1 MCWSNGD
8 SCFDMQT
15 IPILSEKVQMAF
27 LCPCRDHRSYSW
39 TENNIFFTVTLFPPP
54 HIFTFVIW
62 PQLFLRQNSIFSTV
76 TSFSPY
82 YNIWYICCK
91 ITSFPLSH
99 HFHVLPY
106 AICIA
111 IRLQLFSFS
120 WSCPTEMC
128 TNFHLKKHHYC
139 TLDWMPYCLL
149 SRICCRYVA
158 AARRCA

>member
-82 YNIWYICCK
+82 YHYIWYICCK

-99 HFHVLPY
+99 HFHVLPSY
-106 AICIA
+106 CSYFLLAEAAQQKCAQISIKKNTSLLYSWLDAILFA
-111 IRLQLFSFS
+111 LQDIL
-120 WSCPTEMC
+120 
-128 TNFHLKKHHYC
+128 
-139 TLDWMPYCLL
+139 
-149 SRICCRYVA
+149 
-158 AARRCA
+158 

>member
-39 TENNIFFTVTLFPPP
+39 TENNIFFTVTLFPP
-54 HIFTFVIW
+54 HISTFVIW

-106 AICIA
+106 VLPSDCSYFLLAEVVQQKCAQISI
-111 IRLQLFSFS
+111 
-120 WSCPTEMC
+120 P
-128 TNFHLKKHHYC
+128 KKHHFC
-139 TLDWMPYCLL
+139 TLDWKPYSLL